1 MNISIPPML
10 AWLRIHVVLNQ
21 QKCPT
26 KERRKH
32 RNDVKKEKKDL
43 HLKYKML

>member
-32 RNDVKKEKKDL
+32 RNDVKKRKKRFAF
-43 HLKYKML
+43 KI